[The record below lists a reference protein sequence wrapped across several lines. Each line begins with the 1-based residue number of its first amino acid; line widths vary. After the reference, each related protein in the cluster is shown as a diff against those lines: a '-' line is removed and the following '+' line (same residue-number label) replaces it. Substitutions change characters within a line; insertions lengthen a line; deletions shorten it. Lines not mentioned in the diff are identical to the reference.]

1 MGQKL
6 LLEKYNLMFFHQY
19 NFKLK
24 IQLCS
29 FNAFIIGIH
38 IIYYELNMWKMEKK
52 TILYWNVIGNAFSDK
67 PCVIKSNRRPT

>member
-6 LLEKYNLMFFHQY
+6 LLEKYNLMFFQQY

-52 TILYWNVIGNAFSDK
+52 NYFVLERYWKCIQ
-67 PCVIKSNRRPT
+67 